1 MIFLKLSKSSM
12 DPLGRI
18 SLKNTKKMHHSR
30 KVALSGLRQFLATE
44 SSLNKGRT
52 NSEKI
57 SVQLFLDNF
66 GALIPKIL
74 VIFYKNDF

>member
-12 DPLGRI
+12 HPLGRI
-18 SLKNTKKMHHSR
+18 SLKNTKKTHHSR
-30 KVALSGLRQFLATE
+30 KVALSGLRQFLVTE

>member
-1 MIFLKLSKSSM
+1 MMRLEM
-12 DPLGRI
+12 
-18 SLKNTKKMHHSR
+18 KNYSII
-30 KVALSGLRQFLATE
+30 LTE
-44 SSLNKGRT
+44 KEPKYQLYHRLRT

-66 GALIPKIL
+66 GTLIPKIL